1 MANGSA
7 TKQRP
12 EEIAYKIKAKNACS
26 LNQEAPKYENNKK
39 SLKSDKNSLHRICTP
54 GHA

>member
-26 LNQEAPKYENNKK
+26 LNQEAPKCENNKK
-39 SLKSDKNSLHRICTP
+39 MPKKR
-54 GHA
+54 